1 MPWTPSGDAMLA
13 KTFKRIIDKQ
23 FTSAKEISELTGVS
37 QSTVYRW
44 IAGQSQPDFDSV
56 RLLVRLLPDTRAQKA
71 LLTAFTAGSDWH
83 VTHMNLELDVNADG
97 RVDADDALDASCQA
111 LKSSSDTLLSIR
123 EASKGKV
130 LSSDESLEL
139 ISLLNHTVRHCTIT
153 QRILVDL
160 SEQRKR
166 RKLKLV
172 K

>member
-1 MPWTPSGDAMLA
+1 MLS
-13 KTFKRIIDKQ
+13 KTLKRIIDNQ

-71 LLTAFTAGSDWH
+71 LLTAFTAGTDWH
-83 VTHMNLELDVNADG
+83 VTHMNLELDVNMDG
-97 RVDADDALDASCQA
+97 KVDADDALDASCKA

-123 EASKGKV
+123 EASKGK
-130 LSSDESLEL
+130 LLNSDETLEL
-139 ISLLNHTVRHCTIT
+139 ISILNHTVRHCTIT
-153 QRILVDL
+153 QRILVDM
-160 SEQRKR
+160 SEQRKK
-166 RKLKLV
+166 RKLKLA

>member
-1 MPWTPSGDAMLA
+1 MLA
-13 KTFKRIIDKQ
+13 KTLQKIIDKK
-23 FTSAKEISELTGVS
+23 FTTAKEISELSGVS

-71 LLTAFTAGSDWH
+71 LLTAFTAGTDWH
-83 VTHMNLELDVNADG
+83 ATHMNLELDINHDG
-97 RVDADDALDASCQA
+97 KVDADDALDASCHA
-111 LKSSSDTLLSIR
+111 LKSSSETLLSIR
-123 EASKGKV
+123 EASRGKL
-130 LSSDESLEL
+130 LSGDETLEL

-160 SEQRKR
+160 AEQRKR

>member
-1 MPWTPSGDAMLA
+1 MLA
-13 KTFKRIIDKQ
+13 KTLKRIIDKQ

-44 IAGQSQPDFDSV
+44 IAGQSQPDFDSI

-71 LLTAFTAGSDWH
+71 LLTAFTAGTDWH
-83 VTHMNLELDVNADG
+83 VTHMNLELDVNMDG
-97 RVDADDALDASCQA
+97 KVDADDALDASCNA
-111 LKSSSDTLLSIR
+111 LKTSSDTLLSVR

-130 LSSDESLEL
+130 LSSDETLEL
-139 ISLLNHTVRHCTIT
+139 ISLLNHTVRHCSIT

-160 SEQRKR
+160 AEQRKK
-166 RKLKLV
+166 RKLKLA

>member
-1 MPWTPSGDAMLA
+1 MLA
-13 KTFKRIIDKQ
+13 KTLKRIIDKQ

-71 LLTAFTAGSDWH
+71 LLTAFTAGTDWH
-83 VTHMNLELDVNADG
+83 ATHMNLELDINADG
-97 RVDADDALDASCQA
+97 KVDADDALDASCNA

-123 EASKGKV
+123 AASKGKV
-130 LSSDESLEL
+130 LTSDETLEL
-139 ISLLNHTVRHCTIT
+139 ISALNMTVRHCTIT
-153 QRILVDL
+153 QRILVDMA
-160 SEQRKR
+160 EQRKK
-166 RKLKLV
+166 RKLKLA

>member
-1 MPWTPSGDAMLA
+1 MLA
-13 KTFKRIIDKQ
+13 KTLQRIIDKS

-56 RLLVRLLPDTRAQKA
+56 RLLVRLLPDMRAQKA
-71 LLTAFTAGSDWH
+71 LLTCITAGTDWH
-83 VTHMNLELDVNADG
+83 CTHMELELDVNHDG
-97 RVDADDALDASCQA
+97 KIDAHDALDASCHA
-111 LKSSSDTLLSIR
+111 LKSSSDTLITIR
-123 EASKGKV
+123 EASKGKI
-130 LSSDESLEL
+130 LSPDETLEL
-139 ISLLNHTVRHCTIT
+139 IALLNHTIRHCSIT
-153 QRILVDL
+153 QRVLVDM

>member
-1 MPWTPSGDAMLA
+1 MLA
-13 KTFKRIIDKQ
+13 KTLKRIIEKE

-44 IAGQSQPDFDSV
+44 IAGQSQPDFDSI
-56 RLLVRLLPDTRAQKA
+56 RLLVRLLPDSRAQKA
-71 LLTAFTAGSDWH
+71 ILTAFTAGSDWH
-83 VTHMNLELDVNADG
+83 VTHMNLELDVNHDG
-97 RVDADDALDASCQA
+97 KVDADDALDASCHA
-111 LKSSSDTLLSIR
+111 LKTASETLLSIR

-130 LSSDESLEL
+130 LNSDESLEL

-153 QRILVDL
+153 QRILVDM

>member
-1 MPWTPSGDAMLA
+1 MLA
-13 KTFKRIIDKQ
+13 KTLKRIIDKQ

-56 RLLVRLLPDTRAQKA
+56 RLLVRLLPDSRAQKA
-71 LLTAFTAGSDWH
+71 ILTAFTAGTDWH
-83 VTHMNLELDVNADG
+83 VTHMNLELDVNLDG
-97 RVDADDALDASCQA
+97 KVDAEDALDASCNA
-111 LKSSSDTLLSIR
+111 LKTSSDTLVSIR
-123 EASKGKV
+123 EASNGKI
-130 LSSDESLEL
+130 LSSDETLEL

-153 QRILVDL
+153 QRILVDM

>member
-1 MPWTPSGDAMLA
+1 MLA
-13 KTFKRIIDKQ
+13 KTLKRIIDKQ

-56 RLLVRLLPDTRAQKA
+56 RLLVRLLPDARAQKA
-71 LLTAFTAGSDWH
+71 LLTTFTAGTDWH
-83 VTHMNLELDVNADG
+83 ITHMNLELDVNSDG
-97 RVDADDALDASCQA
+97 RVDAEDALDASCNA
-111 LKSSSDTLLSIR
+111 LKTSSDTLVSIR
-123 EASKGKV
+123 EASKGKI
-130 LSSDESLEL
+130 LSSDETLEL

-153 QRILVDL
+153 QRILVDMA
-160 SEQRKR
+160 EQRKK

>member
-1 MPWTPSGDAMLA
+1 MLA
-13 KTFKRIIDKQ
+13 KTLKRIIDKQ

-71 LLTAFTAGSDWH
+71 LLTAFTAGTDWH
-83 VTHMNLELDVNADG
+83 ATHMNLELDINADG
-97 RVDADDALDASCQA
+97 KVDADDALDASCNA

-123 EASKGKV
+123 AASKGKI
-130 LSSDESLEL
+130 LNSDETLEL
-139 ISLLNHTVRHCTIT
+139 ISALNMTVRHCTIT
-153 QRILVDL
+153 QRILVDMA
-160 SEQRKR
+160 EQRKK
-166 RKLKLV
+166 RKLKLA

>member
-1 MPWTPSGDAMLA
+1 MLA
-13 KTFKRIIDKQ
+13 KTLKRIIDKQ

-44 IAGQSQPDFDSV
+44 IAGQSQPDFDSI

-71 LLTAFTAGSDWH
+71 LLTAFTAGTDWH

-97 RVDADDALDASCQA
+97 KVDADDALDASCNA
-111 LKSSSDTLLSIR
+111 LKTSSDTLLSIR

-130 LSSDESLEL
+130 LSSDETLEL
-139 ISLLNHTVRHCTIT
+139 ISLLNHTVRHCSIT
-153 QRILVDL
+153 QRILVDMA
-160 SEQRKR
+160 EQRKK
-166 RKLKLV
+166 RKLKLA